1 MPVDDLN
8 IFYGNWLGVK
18 HFCIFIGVIIM
29 TSLRQVVGMESSEKQ
44 QAQSLKLLLTIMTRC
59 PEYARDF
66 RSFGGHAMLSKV
78 LASTAC
84 KLSCYILKVSLSLT
98 LPSSDVI
105 VDITCTTCND
115 ACWC

>member
-1 MPVDDLN
+1 
-8 IFYGNWLGVK
+8 
-18 HFCIFIGVIIM
+18 M
-29 TSLRQVVGMESSEKQ
+29 TSPCQVVGMKSSEKQ

-84 KLSCYILKVSLSLT
+84 KLSCYILKVSLLSIVT
-98 LPSSDVI
+98 LPFSDVN
-105 VDITCTTCND
+105 VDEQTLKTLNQSESSSASSLSTR
-115 ACWC
+115 